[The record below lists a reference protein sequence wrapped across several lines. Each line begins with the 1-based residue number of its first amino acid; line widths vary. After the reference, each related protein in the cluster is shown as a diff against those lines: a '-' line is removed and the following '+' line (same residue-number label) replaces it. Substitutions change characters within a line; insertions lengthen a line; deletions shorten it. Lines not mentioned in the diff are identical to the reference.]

1 MSKFKAK
8 SITGLKGMLQSN
20 SGLLRDPPG
29 SGHTGYAG
37 ITPTATQP
45 CGHLR
50 KTTLLLMVSINYKAY
65 YNNLEQKQRNCKSEK
80 LCAAYFHGL
89 KVGKCI

>member
-29 SGHTGYAG
+29 AGHTGHTG
-37 ITPTATQP
+37 ITPIAMQP
-45 CGHLR
+45 CGQPQEN
-50 KTTLLLMVSINYKAY
+50 KTLA
-65 YNNLEQKQRNCKSEK
+65 
-80 LCAAYFHGL
+80 HGEH
-89 KVGKCI
+89 